1 MMLTTALLLA
11 STLAAAKSDT
21 PAEKP
26 IKPLPTMGKEPKI
39 DGVLKD
45 FAGAAD
51 LKVSKDAAAT
61 VALKAGFK
69 KDTLYLSVT
78 TKDDKVVMGDAVA
91 VNLFF
96 PTAGTTARGFRYL
109 FGPDGRRKE
118 PEGAP
123 DWAQELVKAGAKA
136 DAKGL
141 TLEIAFPARSLPRMP
156 AQLQLALNICV
167 DVMDKDEGEGDPT
180 VVTTCTSGEMVGGPT
195 RLPDEL
201 RKNLKLTPPAEVEGI
216 EARANG
222 WVGYAILHYPTW
234 VLADMKLTPENMT
247 ELIAG
252 DKAID
257 PRSVQL
263 PIPSSMELA
272 DNRPIF
278 TILTGQNPYVG
289 DQCKSENELRMA
301 LYVVKNTTAARVLEW
316 PAATCSLGRAMSFD
330 LNNDGGLT
338 IGYTNGSTAHFSW
351 SSDHFE
357 RSELGKK

>member
-1 MMLTTALLLA
+1 MTMLPTTLLFLA
-11 STLAAAKSDT
+11 LAAQKSDV

-26 IKPLPTMGKEPKI
+26 IKPLPTLSKEPKL

-45 FAGAAD
+45 FQGTD
-51 LKVSKDAAAT
+51 LKVSKEASN
-61 VALKAGFK
+61 VIALKAGFR
-69 KDTLYLSVT
+69 KDTLFLAIT
-78 TKDDKVVMGDAVA
+78 AKDDKVVMGDAIA
-91 VNLFF
+91 VNLYF

-109 FGPDGRRKE
+109 FGPDGRRNE

-123 DWAQELVKAGAKA
+123 AWAQGLVKAGVKA

-141 TLEIAFPARSLPRMP
+141 TLELAFPARALPRMP

-167 DVMDKDEGEGDPT
+167 DFMDKDEEGDP
-180 VVTTCTSGEMVGGPT
+180 VVTTSCSSGEMVAGPT

-201 RKNLKLTPPAEVEGI
+201 RKNLKLTAPAEVEGL
-216 EARANG
+216 EARPNG
-222 WVGYAILHYPTW
+222 WVGYAVLHYPIW
-234 VLADMKLTPENMT
+234 AVADSTLTPESLA

-257 PRSVQL
+257 PKSVQL
-263 PIPSSMELA
+263 PLPSRMELN

-278 TILTGQNPYVG
+278 TVLTGINPYAG
-289 DQCKSENELRMA
+289 DQCHAENELRMA
-301 LYVVKNTTAARVLEW
+301 LYVVKGSTAARVLEW
-316 PAATCSLGRAMSFD
+316 PAATCSLGRAMGFD
-330 LNNDGGLT
+330 LNSDGGLT

>member
-1 MMLTTALLLA
+1 MMLQTTLLLLA
-11 STLAAAKSDT
+11 LAAQKSDV

-26 IKPLPTMGKEPKI
+26 IKPLPTLSKEPKL

-45 FAGAAD
+45 FQGAD
-51 LKVSKDAAAT
+51 LKVSKEAGN
-61 VALKAGFK
+61 VLSLKAGFR
-69 KDTLYLSVT
+69 KDTLYLAIT
-78 TKDDKVVMGDAVA
+78 AKDDKVVMGDALA
-91 VNLFF
+91 VNLYF

-109 FGPDGRRKE
+109 FGPDGRRNE
-118 PEGAP
+118 PDGAP
-123 DWAQELVKAGAKA
+123 SWAQALVKAGVKVDPKA
-136 DAKGL
+136 L
-141 TLEIAFPARSLPRMP
+141 TLELAFPARALPRMP

-167 DVMDKDEGEGDPT
+167 DFMDKDEEGDPT
-180 VVTTCTSGEMVGGPT
+180 VITTCTSGEMIGGPT

-201 RKNLKLTPPAEVEGI
+201 RKNLKLTAPTEVEGL
-216 EARANG
+216 EARPNG
-222 WVGYAILHYPTW
+222 WVGYAVLHYPIW
-234 VLADMKLTPENMT
+234 AVADSSFTPEGLA

-257 PRSVQL
+257 PKTVQL
-263 PIPSSMELA
+263 PLPPRMELA

-278 TILTGQNPYVG
+278 TVLTGQNPYVG
-289 DQCKSENELRMA
+289 DKCNAEHELRMA
-301 LYVVKNTTAARVLEW
+301 LYVIKGTTAVRVLEW

-351 SSDHFE
+351 SNDHFE